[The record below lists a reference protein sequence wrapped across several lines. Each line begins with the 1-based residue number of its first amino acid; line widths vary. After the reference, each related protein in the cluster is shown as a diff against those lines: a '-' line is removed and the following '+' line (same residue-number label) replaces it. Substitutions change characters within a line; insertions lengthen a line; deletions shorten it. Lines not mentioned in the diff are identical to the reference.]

1 LKPIS
6 KRRLNALKVLALL
19 SQIRWYNI
27 LLLLLGQY
35 LAALYVLADK
45 YARIPLLT
53 DAGTHLTIWASALIL
68 ASGFLINTF
77 YDIEADSINRPR
89 QTSFERLVRKSTSL
103 RVAGILLFSGLLI
116 AFSVSWRALGYYGL
130 YAFLL
135 WLYSHRLR
143 NIPFVGHASAA
154 IIGLMPFF
162 GISVYHD
169 FISIPTL
176 AYGMLLGL
184 ALFSRELVK
193 DLLGFKG
200 DIIAGKVNV
209 AAVYGTGKVQLV
221 LVINTVL
228 AWTPA
233 YFTRPLF
240 SDYAS
245 YGIVTLLLMLTVS
258 NLIALRSINL
268 HNLKWAHLGY
278 KLVLVIGV
286 LTIPFL

>member
-1 LKPIS
+1 MKPIG

-35 LAALYVLADK
+35 LAALYVFADK

-53 DAGTHLTIWASALIL
+53 DAGTHLSIWASALIL

-103 RVAGILLFSGLLI
+103 RVAGIFLFSGLLI

-200 DIIAGKVNV
+200 DIIAGKINV

-221 LVINTVL
+221 LAINTVL

>member
-1 LKPIS
+1 M
-6 KRRLNALKVLALL
+6 ALL

-35 LAALYVLADK
+35 LAALYVFADK

-53 DAGTHLTIWASALIL
+53 DAGTHLSIWASALIL

-221 LVINTVL
+221 LAINTVL

-268 HNLKWAHLGY
+268 HNLRWAHLGY

>member
-1 LKPIS
+1 M
-6 KRRLNALKVLALL
+6 ALL

-35 LAALYVLADK
+35 LAALYVFADK

-53 DAGTHLTIWASALIL
+53 DAGTHLSIWASALIL

-89 QTSFERLVRKSTSL
+89 QTSFERFVRKSTSL

-116 AFSVSWRALGYYGL
+116 AFSVSWRALAYYGL

-245 YGIVTLLLMLTVS
+245 YGIVTLLLLLTVS

>member
-1 LKPIS
+1 MS

-35 LAALYVLADK
+35 LAALYVFADK
-45 YARIPLLT
+45 YARIPLFT
-53 DAGTHLTIWASALIL
+53 DAGTHLSIWASALLL

-77 YDIEADSINRPR
+77 YDLEADSINRPR

-103 RVAGILLFSGLLI
+103 RVAGILLCSGLLM
-116 AFSVSWRALGYYGL
+116 AFTVSWRALGYYGI
-130 YAFLL
+130 YALLL

-143 NIPFVGHASAA
+143 NIPFIGHASAA
-154 IIGLMPFF
+154 VLGLMPFF
-162 GISVYHD
+162 GISIYHD
-169 FISIPTL
+169 FISLPTL

-193 DLLGFKG
+193 YLMGFKC
-200 DIIAGKVNV
+200 DIIAGKVN
-209 AAVYGTGKVQLV
+209 AAVVYGTSKVQLV

-228 AWTPA
+228 AWIPA

-240 SDYAS
+240 SEHAT
-245 YGIVTLLLMLTVS
+245 YGIIALLLLLTLS
-258 NLIALRSINL
+258 NLITLRSINL
-268 HNLKWAHLGY
+268 RNLRWAHLGY

>member
-1 LKPIS
+1 M
-6 KRRLNALKVLALL
+6 ALL

-35 LAALYVLADK
+35 LAALYVFADK

-53 DAGTHLTIWASALIL
+53 DAGTHLSIWASALIL

-143 NIPFVGHASAA
+143 NIPFVGHVSAA

-245 YGIVTLLLMLTVS
+245 YGIVTLLLLLTVS

-268 HNLKWAHLGY
+268 HNLRWAHLGY

>member
-1 LKPIS
+1 M
-6 KRRLNALKVLALL
+6 ALL

-35 LAALYVLADK
+35 LAAVYVFADK

-53 DAGTHLTIWASALIL
+53 DAGTHLSIWASALIL

>member
-1 LKPIS
+1 
-6 KRRLNALKVLALL
+6 LALL

-35 LAALYVLADK
+35 LAALYVFADK

-53 DAGTHLTIWASALIL
+53 DAGTHLSIWASALIL

-200 DIIAGKVNV
+200 DIIAGKINV

-221 LVINTVL
+221 LAINTVL

>member
-1 LKPIS
+1 M
-6 KRRLNALKVLALL
+6 ALL

-245 YGIVTLLLMLTVS
+245 YGIVTLLLLLTVS

>member
-1 LKPIS
+1 
-6 KRRLNALKVLALL
+6 LALL

-53 DAGTHLTIWASALIL
+53 DAGTHLSIWASALIL

-268 HNLKWAHLGY
+268 HNLRWAHLGY

>member
-1 LKPIS
+1 MS

-35 LAALYVLADK
+35 LAALYMFADK

-53 DAGTHLTIWASALIL
+53 DAGTHLSIWASALLL

-77 YDIEADSINRPR
+77 YDLEADSINRPR

-103 RVAGILLFSGLLI
+103 RVAGILLCSGLLM
-116 AFSVSWRALGYYGL
+116 AFTVSWRALGYYGI
-130 YAFLL
+130 YAVLL

-143 NIPFVGHASAA
+143 NIPFIGHASAA
-154 IIGLMPFF
+154 VLGLMPFF

-169 FISIPTL
+169 FISLPTL

-193 DLLGFKG
+193 DLMGFKG
-200 DIIAGKVNV
+200 DIIAGKVNA
-209 AAVYGTGKVQLV
+209 AAVYGTSKVQLV

-228 AWTPA
+228 AWIPA

-240 SDYAS
+240 SEHAT
-245 YGIVTLLLMLTVS
+245 YGIIALLLLLTLS
-258 NLIALRSINL
+258 NLITLRSINL
-268 HNLKWAHLGY
+268 RNLRWAHLGY

>member
-1 LKPIS
+1 M
-6 KRRLNALKVLALL
+6 ALL

-35 LAALYVLADK
+35 LAALYVFADK

-53 DAGTHLTIWASALIL
+53 DAGTHLSIWASALIL

-268 HNLKWAHLGY
+268 HNLRWAHLGY

>member
-1 LKPIS
+1 M
-6 KRRLNALKVLALL
+6 ALL
-19 SQIRWYNI
+19 SQIRCYNI

-35 LAALYVLADK
+35 LAALYVFADK

-268 HNLKWAHLGY
+268 HNLRWAHLGY

>member
-1 LKPIS
+1 M
-6 KRRLNALKVLALL
+6 ALL

-53 DAGTHLTIWASALIL
+53 DAGTHLSIWASALIL

-143 NIPFVGHASAA
+143 NIPFLGHASAA

>member
-1 LKPIS
+1 M
-6 KRRLNALKVLALL
+6 ALL

-35 LAALYVLADK
+35 LAALYVFADK

-143 NIPFVGHASAA
+143 NIPFLGHASAA

-240 SDYAS
+240 GDYAS

-268 HNLKWAHLGY
+268 HNLRWAHLGY

>member
-1 LKPIS
+1 M
-6 KRRLNALKVLALL
+6 ALL

-35 LAALYVLADK
+35 LAALYVFADK

-268 HNLKWAHLGY
+268 HNLRWAHLGY

>member
-1 LKPIS
+1 
-6 KRRLNALKVLALL
+6 
-19 SQIRWYNI
+19 
-27 LLLLLGQY
+27 
-35 LAALYVLADK
+35 
-45 YARIPLLT
+45 
-53 DAGTHLTIWASALIL
+53 
-68 ASGFLINTF
+68 
-77 YDIEADSINRPR
+77 
-89 QTSFERLVRKSTSL
+89 
-103 RVAGILLFSGLLI
+103 LFSGLLI

-245 YGIVTLLLMLTVS
+245 YGIVTLLLLLTVS

-268 HNLKWAHLGY
+268 HNLRWAHLGY